1 MNKIMLLSLGLLLL
15 PVIILFVDYISD
27 KLYFYRFYTKNK
39 EKYKQLLEIMGGGEI
54 KESKLLF
61 SLTDKYNKVSDMLNN
76 AKTFDDIYKFL
87 ENLESLKN
95 ECIDIYYEKI
105 EELNDEERK
114 ECIKCHQKYLNLFEE
129 YEKSMNNRKDE
140 NYV

>member
-1 MNKIMLLSLGLLLL
+1 MLLFMGLLLL
-15 PVIILFVDYISD
+15 PVIIILVDYISD

-54 KESKLLF
+54 RESKLLF
-61 SLTDKYNKVSDMLNN
+61 SLTDKYNKVNDMLNN

-87 ENLESLKN
+87 EELESLKN

-105 EELNDEERK
+105 GELNDEERK
-114 ECIKCHQKYLNLFEE
+114 ECIKCHRKYLNLFEE
-129 YEKSMNNRKDE
+129 YEKIYKQQKG
-140 NYV
+140 